1 MFTIGLDK
9 KDLDLLVQ
17 IKAFFKIG
25 NIYTSTKGIVYYTV
39 GSVKDIEKYIL
50 PHFDKFPLVTK
61 KFKDFTLFKQIVL
74 LMVKGEHKTLP
85 GLLKIFSLKV
95 NLNKG
100 LPAAVKEEFPDIQ
113 PAILPELN
121 SWRTPLSFN
130 PPPPYRGGWVKSSE
144 GRFNP
149 NWVAGFIT
157 AEGSFFISLYA
168 NEKRKAGYAI
178 SLAFSLSQHHRDIE
192 LLNGLAIFLEC
203 GIVKI
208 SSNRDAA
215 ELIITKS
222 EDLNKK
228 LIPLLEKYNLA
239 GIKLLDF
246 ERFKDASLLVQNKM
260 HLTPE
265 GVALIKTI
273 KDAMYKR

>member
-25 NIYTSTKGIVYYTV
+25 NIDTSTKGIVYYTV

-50 PHFDKFPLVTK
+50 PHFDKYPLVTK

-85 GLLKIFSLKV
+85 GLLEIFSLKV

-113 PAILPELN
+113 SAILPELN

-130 PPPPYRGGWVKSSE
+130 P
-144 GRFNP
+144 

-157 AEGSFFISLYA
+157 AKGSFFISLNA

-192 LLNGLAIFLEC
+192 LLDGLATFLEC
-203 GIVKI
+203 GIARI

-228 LIPLLEKYNLA
+228 LIPLLKKYNLA